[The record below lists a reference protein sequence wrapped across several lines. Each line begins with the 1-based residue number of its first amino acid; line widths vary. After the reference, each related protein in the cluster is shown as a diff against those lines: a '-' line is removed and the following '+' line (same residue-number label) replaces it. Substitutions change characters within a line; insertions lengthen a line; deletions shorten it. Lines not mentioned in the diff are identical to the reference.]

1 MSAIATILLA
11 LGLMFI
17 LVGSL
22 ISIVTAFG
30 NKQNVFGVLSIL
42 FTPLCVIYCILNW
55 DKASYPGRML
65 IGGWVLAI
73 AGFFAL

>member
-22 ISIVTAFG
+22 VSIVTAFG
-30 NKQNVFGVLSIL
+30 NKQHVFGVFSIL
-42 FTPLCVIYCILNW
+42 LTPLCLVYCILNW
-55 DKASYPGRML
+55 DKASYPGKML
-65 IGGWVLAI
+65 IGGWALAI
-73 AGFFAL
+73 AGFFTL